1 MEGTMVDLS
10 ITGPSSTTV
19 TTGTSDAA
27 GMAEG
32 SWKTTTRK
40 SETPLGTYTATTVSA
55 TATGYEWNGVATS
68 TTFDI
73 Q

>member
-1 MEGTMVDLS
+1 MIWLMDT
-10 ITGPSSTTV
+10 PSTTIA
-19 TTGTSDAA
+19 TGTSDAA

-40 SETPLGTYTATTVSA
+40 GGTPKGIYTIITTDV
-55 TATGYEWNGVATS
+55 TATGYEWNGVPTSAT
-68 TTFDI
+68 FAI